1 MIDKIRNDISKKY
14 PKNLVDAL
22 IDSYV
27 EIKEQ
32 YYLNKHEPSELN
44 GGKFV
49 EACAR
54 IIEQEL
60 MGQFTPLGTSIKNMV
75 LLLRNFETS
84 PVSHHDSFRL
94 HIPRAL
100 LSIYNIRNRRGVGH
114 LGGDVCANIADAT
127 LIATSADWV
136 LAELYRMF
144 YTSSLEEAQ
153 AVVTQLV
160 KRKIV
165 LVHEVGEIKRVLANF
180 LNFKEQTLLFL
191 ASSYPD
197 SSSDNDL
204 FIQLEY
210 SSLSAY
216 KSRIL
221 RPLHKARML
230 NYSDQ
235 GECVLLPPGL
245 KFVEDHY
252 QKWLMKLNEGEAK

>member
-1 MIDKIRNDISKKY
+1 MIDKIRTDISTKY
-14 PKNLVDAL
+14 PKSLVDAL
-22 IDSYV
+22 IDSYI

-32 YYLNKHEPSELN
+32 YYLNKLEPSELN

-54 IIEQEL
+54 IIEHEL
-60 MGQFTPLGTSIKNMV
+60 TGQFTPIGTSIKNMV

-114 LGGDVCANIADAT
+114 LGGDVNANISDAT

-144 YTSSLEEAQ
+144 YTSTLEEAQ

-160 KRKIV
+160 KRKIS
-165 LVHEVGEIKRVLANF
+165 LIYEVGQIKRVLANF

-191 ASSYPD
+191 ASSYPYA
-197 SSSDNDL
+197 SPVNEL
-204 FIQLEY
+204 FAQLEY
-210 SSLSAY
+210 SSLSAF
-216 KSRIL
+216 KSKIL

-235 GECVLLPPGL
+235 GECILLPPGL

-252 QKWLMKLNEGEAK
+252 QKWLMKLNGGKSK